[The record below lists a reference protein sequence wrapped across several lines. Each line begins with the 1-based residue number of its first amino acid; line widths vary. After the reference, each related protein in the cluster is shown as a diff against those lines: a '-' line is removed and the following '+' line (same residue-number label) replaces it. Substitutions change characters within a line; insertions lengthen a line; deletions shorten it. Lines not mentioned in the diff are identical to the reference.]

1 MRHFDK
7 SESSPSRTTTAR
19 TSASTTRKF
28 RRLLSPLSPNAA
40 QHKHKS
46 VAGQR
51 WDRSDE
57 PIADSAALFLLRGDH
72 RRDVLP
78 ESPAE
83 CMLAPVGSKVGC
95 AQLVYLW
102 IFGCKLLLV
111 SSYLIS

>member
-1 MRHFDK
+1 M
-7 SESSPSRTTTAR
+7 S
-19 TSASTTRKF
+19 
-28 RRLLSPLSPNAA
+28 
-40 QHKHKS
+40 
-46 VAGQR
+46 
-51 WDRSDE
+51 
-57 PIADSAALFLLRGDH
+57 DSAALFLLRGDF

-78 ESPAE
+78 ENSAE